1 MNIESTPYR
10 VDPFDA
16 RLVFGQSDRR
26 VSGGRIT
33 AGEAHP

>member
-1 MNIESTPYR
+1 MNIESTPYQSS
-10 VDPFDA
+10 PFDA
-16 RLVFGQSDRR
+16 RLIIKQSDRR